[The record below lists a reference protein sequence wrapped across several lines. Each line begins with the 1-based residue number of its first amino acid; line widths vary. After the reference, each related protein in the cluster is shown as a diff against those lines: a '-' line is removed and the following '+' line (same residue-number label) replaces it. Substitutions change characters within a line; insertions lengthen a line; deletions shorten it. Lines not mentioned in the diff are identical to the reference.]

1 MSIITMND
9 LFNLDDIDDIEVD
22 AELLER
28 ANPIF
33 NTAKMPPI
41 DKASFLLC

>member
-1 MSIITMND
+1 MDN
-9 LFNLDDIDDIEVD
+9 LFNLDEIKVD

-33 NTAKMPPI
+33 NTAKMTLYQRRKNNE
-41 DKASFLLC
+41 DYHL